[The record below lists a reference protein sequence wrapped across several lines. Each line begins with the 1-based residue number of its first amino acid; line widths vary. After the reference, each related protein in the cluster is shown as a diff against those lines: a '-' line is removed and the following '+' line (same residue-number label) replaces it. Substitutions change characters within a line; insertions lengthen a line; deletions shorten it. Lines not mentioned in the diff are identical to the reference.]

1 MIPVSEP
8 QTLVNSF
15 SDLLQTISIQEDPF
29 SGAYAYILPILVM
42 CCIRDTVTWLHAN
55 CGVSFLFPFPSCMMC
70 LAYCKPENRMK
81 NVRLLGVSC
90 VVECYHDVSVTTDE
104 VVKKILQPSVQ
115 LGVVIVFF
123 DFI

>member
-1 MIPVSEP
+1 LSQKP
-8 QTLVNSF
+8 QTWVNSF
-15 SDLLQTISIQEDPF
+15 SDLLQTTSIQEDPF
-29 SGAYAYILPILVM
+29 PGEYAYILPILVL

-55 CGVSFLFPFPSCMMC
+55 CAVSFLFPFPSRMMC

-81 NVRLLGVSC
+81 NVRLLGVPYL
-90 VVECYHDVSVTTDE
+90 VECYHDVSVTTDE
-104 VVKKILQPSVQ
+104 VVKNILQPSLQ